1 VDDKKVIVAVI
12 LILAIAIIL
21 TLPVTISK
29 PSQDL
34 IMAFGEPKAFEQY
47 LKSCVK
53 ESDSTISPSSD
64 EQSLKSCVKK
74 LYSTI
79 SPSSAEPEQP
89 LRPTDQASLIAYCSE
104 NACVPKIYSN
114 VNPNY
119 YQRPYK
125 DLVCNDALLELK
137 PAFYNLDIKSLA
149 NVIGQTVKVLHVID
163 LADYKAITVEK
174 SPGNSV
180 LLDRVTKDNRFLVR
194 LDIPCEEYILQ
205 VPPGVISALDRNN
218 IASLVSGIER
228 IASEVAKLPGV
239 VLVDY
244 YAFGDYYA
252 VAVRTDESNKIL
264 NDQRF
269 LKYNLGNYTGA
280 GQPTPVSG
288 HIAQLHWNQT
298 LPNGFKRT
306 VPINATQADNE
317 GRSPANETQVNAD
330 IAILDTG
337 VSLHHPDLNVYRNV
351 SFVDG
356 VDSGNDD
363 NGHGSHVAGIAAA
376 RDNSVGIVGVA
387 PGARIWAIKVCDASG
402 ECKMSN
408 QIKGIEYAAKHADEI
423 DVLNISIENPNS
435 PALNNALAQAVKAG
449 ITVVVSAGNQ
459 GVNAASTS
467 PANSPNV
474 LTVSAIGDS
483 DGKCGGS
490 GPTMKEPAGT
500 IADDTF
506 AFFSNFGPV
515 VKMAA
520 PGVKVLSTY
529 NGTNYGVESG
539 TSMAAPYVAGAAA
552 LYKAEFPDALP
563 SEVVADLTASG
574 TLPGSVCDEG
584 PRGYFEG
591 DTDGLHEPLLLRSFR
606 SPAAT
611 QTDAKTGSSIP

>member
-21 TLPVTISK
+21 TLPATISK

-79 SPSSAEPEQP
+79 SPSSDEPAEP

-104 NACVPKIYSN
+104 NACS
-114 VNPNY
+114 PNIIFGGNADY

-125 DLVCNDALLELK
+125 NLVCNDALLELK

-149 NVIGQTVKVLHVID
+149 NVIAQTVKVLHVID
-163 LADYKAITVEK
+163 LPDYKAITVEK

-180 LLDRVTKDNRFLVR
+180 LLDRVTRDNRFLVR
-194 LDIPCEEYILQ
+194 LDVPCEEYILQ
-205 VPPGVISALDRNN
+205 IPPGVISAIDRNN

-228 IASEVAKLPGV
+228 IASEVAKMPGV

-264 NDQRF
+264 KDQRF
-269 LKYNLGNYTGA
+269 LKYDLGSYAGA

-288 HIAQLHWNQT
+288 HIAQLQWSQT

-317 GRSPANETQVNAD
+317 ARSPANETQVNAD

-356 VDSGNDD
+356 VNSGNDD

-387 PGARIWAIKVCDASG
+387 PGARIWAIKVCDALG

-408 QIKGIEYAAKHADEI
+408 QIKGIEYATKHADEI

-449 ITVVVSAGNQ
+449 ITVVVSAGNY

-467 PANSPNV
+467 PANSPNA

-490 GPTMKEPAGT
+490 GPIMEEPKGT
-500 IADDTF
+500 VSDDTF

-520 PGVKVLSTY
+520 PGVKILSTY

-563 SEVVADLTASG
+563 SEVIANVTASG

-606 SPAAT
+606 SPTAT
-611 QTDAKTGSSIP
+611 PTDTKTASAIP